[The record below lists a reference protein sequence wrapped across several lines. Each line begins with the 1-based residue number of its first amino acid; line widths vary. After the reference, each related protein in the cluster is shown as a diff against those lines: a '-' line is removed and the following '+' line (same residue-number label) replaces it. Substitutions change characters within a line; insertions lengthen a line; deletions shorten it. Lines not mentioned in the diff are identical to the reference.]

1 MTTHHTDEK
10 KPARGGLEA
19 GLMIHPRMEA
29 MQLVSIDGYLVPR
42 LEVHEDAASGQWNVI
57 YDGRFAVT
65 ASIEELNRWIWLI
78 AQAQA
83 VGGGYSCH
91 GENSVDRPN
100 PYKIQMLCIGSVLK
114 GTQEG

>member
-1 MTTHHTDEK
+1 MNTQAIDEK
-10 KPARGGLEA
+10 KPAGGGLGA
-19 GLMIHPRMEA
+19 GLTIHPRMEA

-83 VGGGYSCH
+83 VGCGYSCH
-91 GENSVDRPN
+91 GGNSVYRPN
-100 PYKIQMLCIGSVLK
+100 PHKKQLLCMGSVVK
-114 GTQEG
+114 GIQEG